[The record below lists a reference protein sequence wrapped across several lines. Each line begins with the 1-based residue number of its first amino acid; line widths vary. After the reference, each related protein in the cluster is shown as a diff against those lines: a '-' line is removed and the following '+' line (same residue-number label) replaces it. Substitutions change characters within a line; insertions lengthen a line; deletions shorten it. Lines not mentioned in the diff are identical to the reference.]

1 MSVQAIPQS
10 LIEGNFP
17 SLTGTVLSNEL
28 GDTA

>member
-10 LIEGNFP
+10 LIEGMIP